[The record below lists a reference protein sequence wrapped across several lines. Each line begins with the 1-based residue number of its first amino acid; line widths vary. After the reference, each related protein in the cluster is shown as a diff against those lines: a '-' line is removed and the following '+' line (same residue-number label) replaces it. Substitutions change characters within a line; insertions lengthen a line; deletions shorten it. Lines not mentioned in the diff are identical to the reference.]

1 MNRGRTRENTKATAA
16 IRCSYYMEKRP
27 GSRYQAAGS
36 FFMGKVLMKFLS
48 KLAVM
53 LLLATLLWSSAVM
66 AAAKGEQP
74 PSAKDKCPVC
84 GMFVAKYPDWT
95 ASVTIE
101 NGNKLYF
108 DGAKDMFSF
117 LQQPEKYLPDRAKSA
132 ITAVTVKDYYSLKN
146 VNGKDAFFVSGSDV
160 KGPMGAE
167 LIPFATKKDADE
179 FMKDHRGKRVFRF
192 GEVTNK
198 VLKEL

>member
-1 MNRGRTRENTKATAA
+1 
-16 IRCSYYMEKRP
+16 
-27 GSRYQAAGS
+27 
-36 FFMGKVLMKFLS
+36 MKLLS

-53 LLLATLLWSSAVM
+53 LLLAALPLSSAVM
-66 AAAKGEQP
+66 AVAKGDQA

-84 GMFVAKYPDWT
+84 GMFVAKYPEWT

-101 NGNKLYF
+101 NGSRLYF
-108 DGAKDMFSF
+108 DGVKDMFSF
-117 LQQPEKYLPDRAKSA
+117 LQQPEKYLSGKAKST

-146 VNGKDAFFVSGSDV
+146 INGKDAFFVTGSDI

-167 LIPFATKKDADE
+167 LIPFATKKDADG

-192 GEVTNK
+192 GEVTMK